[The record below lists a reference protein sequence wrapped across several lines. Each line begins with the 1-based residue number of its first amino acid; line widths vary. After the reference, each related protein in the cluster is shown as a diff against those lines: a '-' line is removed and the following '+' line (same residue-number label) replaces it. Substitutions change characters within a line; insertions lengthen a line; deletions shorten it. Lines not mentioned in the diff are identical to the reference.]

1 MQNNNAVACQSLPT
15 IDDFVDA
22 IQSIRAAYSRRNALF
37 TRDSMRHG
45 LRALLTH
52 HRDAYFAGAR
62 DAADLEQRQQI
73 WQREQF
79 SSLFNH

>member
-1 MQNNNAVACQSLPT
+1 MHNNNAIASHSLPT

-22 IQSIRAAYSRRNALF
+22 IQSIRAAYFRRNALF
-37 TRDSMRHG
+37 TRDGMRQG
-45 LRALLTH
+45 LRVLLTR

>member
-1 MQNNNAVACQSLPT
+1 MQSNNAIAVHHLPT

-22 IQSIRAAYSRRNALF
+22 IQSIRAAYVRRNALF
-37 TRDSMRHG
+37 TRGHMRHG
-45 LRALLTH
+45 LRALLTRR
-52 HRDAYFAGAR
+52 RDAYFAGAR

-79 SSLFNH
+79 SSLFSH